1 MLALKSLVP
10 LWSSGTITRHS
21 HNEGTASVARAT
33 TAGEH
38 LEAEM
43 EEDTTSDLL
52 QSSSATDVNALVRL
66 EGVSKEY
73 EVGDATVY
81 ALRGVSLNIPEGQ
94 FVVLLGPSGSG
105 KTTLL
110 NLVGGLDAPSRGR
123 IWVGDSEI
131 TDMDEA
137 SLTMYRRNT
146 VGFVFQFFN
155 LVPSLTAG
163 ENVEMVAELT
173 GNKDRATPALR
184 SVGLSE
190 RIDHFPAQLSGG
202 EQQRVAIAR
211 ALAKGPSILLGDEP
225 TGDLDY
231 DTGKM
236 ILGLMRDIN
245 RSESTT
251 MLIVTH
257 NVAISR
263 MADRVIRMRSG
274 EIVEDTLIRDPIRP
288 EDLEW

>member
-1 MLALKSLVP
+1 MDRQDGVIA
-10 LWSSGTITRHS
+10 
-21 HNEGTASVARAT
+21 
-33 TAGEH
+33 
-38 LEAEM
+38 
-43 EEDTTSDLL
+43 
-52 QSSSATDVNALVRL
+52 RL
-66 EGVSKEY
+66 EGVTKQY
-73 EVGDATVY
+73 EVGDAVVY
-81 ALRGVSLNIPEGQ
+81 ALRDVSLDIQEGQ

-110 NLVGGLDAPSRGR
+110 NMIGGLDAPTHGR
-123 IWVGDSEI
+123 IWVGGSEI
-131 TDMDEA
+131 TDMNEA
-137 SLTMYRRNT
+137 SLTMYRRKQ
-146 VGFVFQFFN
+146 VGFIFQFFN

-173 GNKDRATPALR
+173 GNKRNAMPALR
-184 SVGLSE
+184 SVGLGD
-190 RIDHFPAQLSGG
+190 RIGHFPAQLSGG

-231 DTGKM
+231 ETGKM
-236 ILGLMRDIN
+236 ILGLMRRIN
-245 RSESTT
+245 RSENATI
-251 MLIVTH
+251 LLVTH

-274 EIVEDTLIRDPIRP
+274 EIVEDRTVENPIRP

>member
-1 MLALKSLVP
+1 MANTP
-10 LWSSGTITRHS
+10 SSQS
-21 HNEGTASVARAT
+21 
-33 TAGEH
+33 
-38 LEAEM
+38 
-43 EEDTTSDLL
+43 EDRT
-52 QSSSATDVNALVRL
+52 LVRL

-73 EVGDATVY
+73 KVGDATVY
-81 ALRGVSLNIPEGQ
+81 ALRDVSLDIPEGQ
-94 FVVLLGPSGSG
+94 FAVLLGPSGSG

-110 NLVGGLDAPSRGR
+110 NMIGGLDAPTRGR
-123 IWVGDSEI
+123 MWVSGSEI
-131 TDMDEA
+131 TGMDES
-137 SLTMYRRNT
+137 SLTMYRRNS

-173 GNKDRATPALR
+173 GNKRNAIPALQ
-184 SVGLSE
+184 SVGLGE
-190 RIDHFPAQLSGG
+190 RIGNFPAQLSGG

-231 DTGKM
+231 ETGKM
-236 ILGLMRDIN
+236 ILALMRNIN
-245 RSESTT
+245 RSENAT

-257 NVAISR
+257 NAAISR

-274 EIVEDTLIRDPIRP
+274 EIVEDTLNRNPISP

>member
-1 MLALKSLVP
+1 MDRMADGV
-10 LWSSGTITRHS
+10 I
-21 HNEGTASVARAT
+21 A
-33 TAGEH
+33 
-38 LEAEM
+38 
-43 EEDTTSDLL
+43 
-52 QSSSATDVNALVRL
+52 RL
-66 EGVSKEY
+66 EGVYKEY
-73 EVGDATVY
+73 EVGDAIVY
-81 ALRGVSLNIPEGQ
+81 ALRNVSLDIMEGQ

-110 NLVGGLDAPSRGR
+110 NMIGGLDAPTRGR
-123 IWVGDSEI
+123 IWVGGSEI
-131 TDMDEA
+131 TDMGEA
-137 SLTMYRRNT
+137 ALTMYRRRS

-155 LVPSLTAG
+155 LVPSLTAA

-173 GNKDRATPALR
+173 GNAGSAISALQ
-184 SVGLSE
+184 SVGLGE
-190 RIDHFPAQLSGG
+190 RTGNFPAQLSGG

-231 DTGKM
+231 ETGKM
-236 ILGLMRDIN
+236 ILSLMRRIN
-245 RSESTT
+245 RDENAT

-257 NVAISR
+257 NAAISR

-274 EIVEDTLIRDPIRP
+274 EIVEDTLNLNPIRP

>member
-1 MLALKSLVP
+1 MDRQDGVIA
-10 LWSSGTITRHS
+10 
-21 HNEGTASVARAT
+21 
-33 TAGEH
+33 
-38 LEAEM
+38 
-43 EEDTTSDLL
+43 
-52 QSSSATDVNALVRL
+52 RL
-66 EGVSKEY
+66 EGVTKQY
-73 EVGDATVY
+73 EVGDAVVY
-81 ALRGVSLNIPEGQ
+81 ALRDVSLDIQEGQ

-110 NLVGGLDAPSRGR
+110 NMLGGLDVPTRGQ
-123 IWVGDSEI
+123 IWVGGSEI
-131 TDMDEA
+131 TNMNEA
-137 SLTMYRRNT
+137 SLTMYRRKQ
-146 VGFVFQFFN
+146 VGFIFQFFN

-173 GNKDRATPALR
+173 GNKRNAVPALR
-184 SVGLSE
+184 SVGLGD
-190 RIDHFPAQLSGG
+190 RIGHFPAQLSGG

-231 DTGKM
+231 ETGKM
-236 ILGLMRDIN
+236 ILGLMRRIN
-245 RSESTT
+245 RSENATI
-251 MLIVTH
+251 LLVTH

-274 EIVEDTLIRDPIRP
+274 EIVEDRAVENPIHP

>member
-1 MLALKSLVP
+1 MDIQNGVIA
-10 LWSSGTITRHS
+10 
-21 HNEGTASVARAT
+21 
-33 TAGEH
+33 
-38 LEAEM
+38 
-43 EEDTTSDLL
+43 
-52 QSSSATDVNALVRL
+52 RL
-66 EGVSKEY
+66 EGVSKQY
-73 EVGDATVY
+73 EVGDAVVY
-81 ALRGVSLNIPEGQ
+81 ALRDVSLDIQEGQ

-110 NLVGGLDAPSRGR
+110 NMLGGLDAPTRGQ
-123 IWVGDSEI
+123 IWVGGSEI
-131 TDMDEA
+131 TNMNEA
-137 SLTMYRRNT
+137 SLTMYRRKQ
-146 VGFVFQFFN
+146 VGFIFQFFN

-173 GNKDRATPALR
+173 GNKRNAVPALR
-184 SVGLSE
+184 SVGLGD
-190 RIDHFPAQLSGG
+190 RIGHFPAQLSGG

-231 DTGKM
+231 ETGKM
-236 ILGLMRDIN
+236 ILGLMRRIN
-245 RSESTT
+245 RSENATI
-251 MLIVTH
+251 LLVTH

-274 EIVEDTLIRDPIRP
+274 EIVEDRAVENPIRP

>member
-1 MLALKSLVP
+1 MQDDGADMDRQDGV
-10 LWSSGTITRHS
+10 I
-21 HNEGTASVARAT
+21 A
-33 TAGEH
+33 
-38 LEAEM
+38 
-43 EEDTTSDLL
+43 
-52 QSSSATDVNALVRL
+52 RL
-66 EGVSKEY
+66 EGVTKQY
-73 EVGDATVY
+73 EMGDAVVY
-81 ALRGVSLNIPEGQ
+81 ALRDVSLDIQEGQ

-110 NLVGGLDAPSRGR
+110 SMIGGLDVPTRGQ
-123 IWVGDSEI
+123 IWVGGSEI
-131 TDMDEA
+131 TNMNEA
-137 SLTMYRRNT
+137 SLTMYRRKQ
-146 VGFVFQFFN
+146 VGFIFQFFN

-173 GNKDRATPALR
+173 GNKRNAVPALR
-184 SVGLSE
+184 SVGLGD
-190 RIDHFPAQLSGG
+190 RIGHFPAQLSGG

-231 DTGKM
+231 ETGKM
-236 ILGLMRDIN
+236 ILGLMRRIN
-245 RSESTT
+245 RSENATI
-251 MLIVTH
+251 LLVTH

-274 EIVEDTLIRDPIRP
+274 EIVEDRAVENPIHP

>member
-1 MLALKSLVP
+1 MDRQDGVIA
-10 LWSSGTITRHS
+10 
-21 HNEGTASVARAT
+21 
-33 TAGEH
+33 
-38 LEAEM
+38 
-43 EEDTTSDLL
+43 
-52 QSSSATDVNALVRL
+52 RL
-66 EGVSKEY
+66 EGVTKQY
-73 EVGDATVY
+73 EVGDAIVS
-81 ALRGVSLNIPEGQ
+81 ALKDVSLDILEGQ

-110 NLVGGLDAPSRGR
+110 NMIGGLDVPTRGQ
-123 IWVGDSEI
+123 IW
-131 TDMDEA
+131 
-137 SLTMYRRNT
+137 TMYRRKQ
-146 VGFVFQFFN
+146 VGFIFQFFN

-173 GNKDRATPALR
+173 GNKRNAIPALR
-184 SVGLSE
+184 SVGLGD
-190 RIDHFPAQLSGG
+190 RIGHFPAQLSGG

-231 DTGKM
+231 ETGKM
-236 ILGLMRDIN
+236 ILGLMRRIN
-245 RSESTT
+245 RSENATI
-251 MLIVTH
+251 LLVTH

-274 EIVEDTLIRDPIRP
+274 EIVEDRAAENPIHP

>member
-1 MLALKSLVP
+1 MALTGADMDRQDGV
-10 LWSSGTITRHS
+10 I
-21 HNEGTASVARAT
+21 A
-33 TAGEH
+33 
-38 LEAEM
+38 
-43 EEDTTSDLL
+43 
-52 QSSSATDVNALVRL
+52 RL
-66 EGVSKEY
+66 EGVTKQY
-73 EVGDATVY
+73 EMGDAVVY
-81 ALRGVSLNIPEGQ
+81 ALRDVSLDIQEGQ

-110 NLVGGLDAPSRGR
+110 NMIGGLDVPTRGQ
-123 IWVGDSEI
+123 IWVGGSEI
-131 TDMDEA
+131 TNMNEA
-137 SLTMYRRNT
+137 SLTMYRRKQ
-146 VGFVFQFFN
+146 VGFIFQFFN

-173 GNKDRATPALR
+173 GNKRNAVPALR
-184 SVGLSE
+184 SVGLGD
-190 RIDHFPAQLSGG
+190 RIGHFPAQLSGG

-231 DTGKM
+231 ETGKM
-236 ILGLMRDIN
+236 ILGLMRRIN
-245 RSESTT
+245 RSENATI
-251 MLIVTH
+251 LLVTH

-274 EIVEDTLIRDPIRP
+274 EIVEDRAVENPIHP

>member
-1 MLALKSLVP
+1 MKGDAEVHLP
-10 LWSSGTITRHS
+10 
-21 HNEGTASVARAT
+21 EGNFPPSAR
-33 TAGEH
+33 G
-38 LEAEM
+38 
-43 EEDTTSDLL
+43 
-52 QSSSATDVNALVRL
+52 VIVRL

-73 EVGDATVY
+73 EVGDAIVY
-81 ALRGVSLNIPEGQ
+81 ALRKVSLEILEGQ

-110 NLVGGLDAPSRGR
+110 NMIGGLDAPTRGR
-123 IWVGDSEI
+123 IWVGGSEI

-137 SLTMYRRNT
+137 SLTMYRRNS

-173 GNKDRATPALR
+173 GNRRNAIPALR
-184 SVGLSE
+184 SVGLGE
-190 RIDHFPAQLSGG
+190 RIDNFPAQLSGG

-231 DTGKM
+231 ETGKM
-236 ILGLMRDIN
+236 ILGLMRRIN
-245 RSESTT
+245 RSEKTT

-274 EIVEDTLIRDPIRP
+274 EIIEDTIIGNPIPP

>member
-1 MLALKSLVP
+1 MDRMADDGV
-10 LWSSGTITRHS
+10 I
-21 HNEGTASVARAT
+21 A
-33 TAGEH
+33 
-38 LEAEM
+38 
-43 EEDTTSDLL
+43 
-52 QSSSATDVNALVRL
+52 RL
-66 EGVSKEY
+66 EGVYKEY
-73 EVGDATVY
+73 EVGDAVVY
-81 ALRGVSLNIPEGQ
+81 ALRNVSLDIMEGQ

-110 NLVGGLDAPSRGR
+110 NMIGGLDAPTRGR
-123 IWVGDSEI
+123 IWVGSSEI
-131 TDMDEA
+131 TDMGEA
-137 SLTMYRRNT
+137 ALTMYRRRS

-155 LVPSLTAG
+155 LVPSLTAA

-173 GNKDRATPALR
+173 GNAGSAIPALQ
-184 SVGLSE
+184 SVGLGE
-190 RIDHFPAQLSGG
+190 RTGNFPAQLSGG

-231 DTGKM
+231 ETGKM
-236 ILGLMRDIN
+236 ILSLMRRIN
-245 RSESTT
+245 RDENAT

-257 NVAISR
+257 NAAISR

-274 EIVEDTLIRDPIRP
+274 EIVEDTLIQNPIRP

>member
-1 MLALKSLVP
+1 MDRQDGVIA
-10 LWSSGTITRHS
+10 
-21 HNEGTASVARAT
+21 
-33 TAGEH
+33 
-38 LEAEM
+38 
-43 EEDTTSDLL
+43 
-52 QSSSATDVNALVRL
+52 RL
-66 EGVSKEY
+66 EGVTKQY
-73 EVGDATVY
+73 EVGDAIVY
-81 ALRGVSLNIPEGQ
+81 ALRDVSLDIQEGQ

-110 NLVGGLDAPSRGR
+110 NMIGGLDIPTRGR
-123 IWVGDSEI
+123 IWVGGSEV
-131 TDMDEA
+131 TNMNEA
-137 SLTMYRRNT
+137 SLTMYRRKQ
-146 VGFVFQFFN
+146 VGFIFQFFN

-173 GNKDRATPALR
+173 GNKRNAIPALR
-184 SVGLSE
+184 SVGLGD
-190 RIDHFPAQLSGG
+190 RIGHFPAQLSGG

-231 DTGKM
+231 ETGKM
-236 ILGLMRDIN
+236 ILGLMRRIN
-245 RSESTT
+245 RSENATI
-251 MLIVTH
+251 LLVTH

-274 EIVEDTLIRDPIRP
+274 EIVEDRAVENPIRP

>member
-1 MLALKSLVP
+1 MNQGA
-10 LWSSGTITRHS
+10 
-21 HNEGTASVARAT
+21 A
-33 TAGEH
+33 
-38 LEAEM
+38 AEM
-43 EEDTTSDLL
+43 SESTPHPG
-52 QSSSATDVNALVRL
+52 AKDVLVRI

-73 EVGDATVY
+73 EVGDAVVY
-81 ALRGVSLNIPEGQ
+81 ALKDVSLDIMEGQ

-110 NLVGGLDAPSRGR
+110 NMIGGLDAPSRGR
-123 IWVGDSEI
+123 IWVGGSDI
-131 TDMDEA
+131 TGMDEA
-137 SLTMYRRNT
+137 SLTMYRRNS

-173 GNKDRATPALR
+173 GNRHNAIPALQA
-184 SVGLSE
+184 VGLGE
-190 RIDHFPAQLSGG
+190 RIGNFPAQLSGG

-225 TGDLDY
+225 TGDLDHE
-231 DTGKM
+231 TGKM
-236 ILGLMRDIN
+236 ILGLMRHIN
-245 RSESTT
+245 RSESAT
-251 MLIVTH
+251 MLVVTH
-257 NVAISR
+257 NAAISR

-274 EIVEDTLIRDPIRP
+274 EIVEDTEIRNPIRP

>member
-1 MLALKSLVP
+1 MDRQDGVIA
-10 LWSSGTITRHS
+10 
-21 HNEGTASVARAT
+21 
-33 TAGEH
+33 
-38 LEAEM
+38 
-43 EEDTTSDLL
+43 
-52 QSSSATDVNALVRL
+52 RL
-66 EGVSKEY
+66 EGVTKQY
-73 EVGDATVY
+73 EVGDAVVY
-81 ALRGVSLNIPEGQ
+81 ALRDVSLDIQEGQ

-110 NLVGGLDAPSRGR
+110 NMIGGLDVPTRGQ
-123 IWVGDSEI
+123 IWVSGSEI
-131 TDMDEA
+131 TDMNEA
-137 SLTMYRRNT
+137 SLTMYRRKQ
-146 VGFVFQFFN
+146 VGFIFQFFN

-173 GNKDRATPALR
+173 GNKRNAVPALR
-184 SVGLSE
+184 SVGLGD
-190 RIDHFPAQLSGG
+190 RIGHFPAQLSGG

-231 DTGKM
+231 ETGKM
-236 ILGLMRDIN
+236 ILGLMRRIN
-245 RSESTT
+245 RSENATI
-251 MLIVTH
+251 LLVTH

-274 EIVEDTLIRDPIRP
+274 EIVEDRAVENPIHP

>member
-1 MLALKSLVP
+1 MDRQDGVIA
-10 LWSSGTITRHS
+10 
-21 HNEGTASVARAT
+21 
-33 TAGEH
+33 
-38 LEAEM
+38 
-43 EEDTTSDLL
+43 
-52 QSSSATDVNALVRL
+52 RL
-66 EGVSKEY
+66 EGVTKQY
-73 EVGDATVY
+73 EVGDAVVY
-81 ALRGVSLNIPEGQ
+81 ALRDVSLDIQEGQ

-110 NLVGGLDAPSRGR
+110 NMIGGLDVPTRGQ
-123 IWVGDSEI
+123 IWVGGSEI
-131 TDMDEA
+131 TDMNEA
-137 SLTMYRRNT
+137 SLTLYRRKQ
-146 VGFVFQFFN
+146 VGFIFQFFN

-173 GNKDRATPALR
+173 GNKRNAIPALR
-184 SVGLSE
+184 SVGLGD
-190 RIDHFPAQLSGG
+190 RIGHFPAQLSGG

-231 DTGKM
+231 ETGKM
-236 ILGLMRDIN
+236 ILGLMRRIN
-245 RSESTT
+245 RSENATI
-251 MLIVTH
+251 LLVTH

-274 EIVEDTLIRDPIRP
+274 EIVEDRAVENPIHP

>member
-1 MLALKSLVP
+1 MDRQDGVIA
-10 LWSSGTITRHS
+10 
-21 HNEGTASVARAT
+21 
-33 TAGEH
+33 
-38 LEAEM
+38 
-43 EEDTTSDLL
+43 
-52 QSSSATDVNALVRL
+52 RL
-66 EGVSKEY
+66 EGVTKQY
-73 EVGDATVY
+73 EMGDAVVY
-81 ALRGVSLNIPEGQ
+81 ALRDVSLDIQEGQ

-110 NLVGGLDAPSRGR
+110 NMIGGLDVPTRGQ
-123 IWVGDSEI
+123 IWVGGSEI
-131 TDMDEA
+131 TNMNEA
-137 SLTMYRRNT
+137 SLTMYRRKQ
-146 VGFVFQFFN
+146 VGFIFQFFN

-173 GNKDRATPALR
+173 GNKRNAMPALR
-184 SVGLSE
+184 SVGLGD
-190 RIDHFPAQLSGG
+190 RIGHFPAQLSGG

-231 DTGKM
+231 ETGKM
-236 ILGLMRDIN
+236 ILGLMRRIN
-245 RSESTT
+245 RSENATI
-251 MLIVTH
+251 LLVTH

-274 EIVEDTLIRDPIRP
+274 EIVEDRAVENPIHP

>member
-1 MLALKSLVP
+1 MDRQDGVIA
-10 LWSSGTITRHS
+10 
-21 HNEGTASVARAT
+21 
-33 TAGEH
+33 
-38 LEAEM
+38 
-43 EEDTTSDLL
+43 
-52 QSSSATDVNALVRL
+52 RL
-66 EGVSKEY
+66 EGVTKQY
-73 EVGDATVY
+73 EVGDAVVY
-81 ALRGVSLNIPEGQ
+81 ALRDVSLDIQEGQ

-110 NLVGGLDAPSRGR
+110 NMIGGLDAPTHGR
-123 IWVGDSEI
+123 IWVGGSEI
-131 TDMDEA
+131 TDMNEA
-137 SLTMYRRNT
+137 SLTMYRRKQ
-146 VGFVFQFFN
+146 VGFIFQFFN

-173 GNKDRATPALR
+173 GNKRNAIPALR
-184 SVGLSE
+184 SVGLGD
-190 RIDHFPAQLSGG
+190 RIGHFPAQLSGG

-231 DTGKM
+231 ETGKM
-236 ILGLMRDIN
+236 ILGLMRRIN
-245 RSESTT
+245 RSENATI
-251 MLIVTH
+251 LLVTH

-274 EIVEDTLIRDPIRP
+274 EIVEDRAVENPIHP

>member
-1 MLALKSLVP
+1 MDRQDGVIA
-10 LWSSGTITRHS
+10 
-21 HNEGTASVARAT
+21 
-33 TAGEH
+33 
-38 LEAEM
+38 
-43 EEDTTSDLL
+43 
-52 QSSSATDVNALVRL
+52 RL
-66 EGVSKEY
+66 EGVTKQY
-73 EVGDATVY
+73 EVGDAVVY
-81 ALRGVSLNIPEGQ
+81 ALRDVSLDIQEGQ

-110 NLVGGLDAPSRGR
+110 NMIGGLDAPTHGR
-123 IWVGDSEI
+123 IWVGGSEV
-131 TDMDEA
+131 TNMNEA
-137 SLTMYRRNT
+137 SLTMYRRRQ
-146 VGFVFQFFN
+146 VGFIFQFFN

-173 GNKDRATPALR
+173 GNKRNAIPALR
-184 SVGLSE
+184 SVGLGD
-190 RIDHFPAQLSGG
+190 RIGHFPAQLSGG

-231 DTGKM
+231 ETGKM
-236 ILGLMRDIN
+236 ILGLMRRIN
-245 RSESTT
+245 RSENATI
-251 MLIVTH
+251 LLVTH

-274 EIVEDTLIRDPIRP
+274 EIVEDRAVENPIHP

>member
-1 MLALKSLVP
+1 MDRQDGVIA
-10 LWSSGTITRHS
+10 
-21 HNEGTASVARAT
+21 
-33 TAGEH
+33 
-38 LEAEM
+38 
-43 EEDTTSDLL
+43 
-52 QSSSATDVNALVRL
+52 RL
-66 EGVSKEY
+66 EGVTKQY
-73 EVGDATVY
+73 EMGDAVVY
-81 ALRGVSLNIPEGQ
+81 ALRDVSLDIQEGQ

-110 NLVGGLDAPSRGR
+110 NMIGGLDVPTRGQ
-123 IWVGDSEI
+123 IWVGGSEI
-131 TDMDEA
+131 TNMNEA
-137 SLTMYRRNT
+137 SLTMYRRKQ
-146 VGFVFQFFN
+146 VGFIFQFFN

-173 GNKDRATPALR
+173 GNKRNAVPALR
-184 SVGLSE
+184 SVGLGD
-190 RIDHFPAQLSGG
+190 RIGHFPAQLSGG

-231 DTGKM
+231 ETGKM
-236 ILGLMRDIN
+236 ILGLMRRIN
-245 RSESTT
+245 RSENATI
-251 MLIVTH
+251 LLVTH

-274 EIVEDTLIRDPIRP
+274 EIVEDRAVENPIHP

>member
-1 MLALKSLVP
+1 MRAMANTP
-10 LWSSGTITRHS
+10 SSQS
-21 HNEGTASVARAT
+21 
-33 TAGEH
+33 
-38 LEAEM
+38 
-43 EEDTTSDLL
+43 EDRT
-52 QSSSATDVNALVRL
+52 LVRL

-81 ALRGVSLNIPEGQ
+81 ALRDVSLDILKGQ

-110 NLVGGLDAPSRGR
+110 NMIGGLDEPTRGR
-123 IWVGDSEI
+123 IWVSGSEI
-131 TDMDEA
+131 TGMDES
-137 SLTMYRRNT
+137 SLTMYRRNS

-173 GNKDRATPALR
+173 GNKRNAIPALL
-184 SVGLSE
+184 SVGLGE
-190 RIDHFPAQLSGG
+190 RIGNFPAQLSGG

-231 DTGKM
+231 ETGKM
-236 ILGLMRDIN
+236 ILALMRHIN
-245 RSESTT
+245 RSENAT

-257 NVAISR
+257 NAAISR

-274 EIVEDTLIRDPIRP
+274 EIVEDTINNNPIRP

>member
-1 MLALKSLVP
+1 MDRQDGVIA
-10 LWSSGTITRHS
+10 
-21 HNEGTASVARAT
+21 
-33 TAGEH
+33 
-38 LEAEM
+38 
-43 EEDTTSDLL
+43 
-52 QSSSATDVNALVRL
+52 RL
-66 EGVSKEY
+66 EGVTKQY
-73 EVGDATVY
+73 EVGDAIVS
-81 ALRGVSLNIPEGQ
+81 ALKDVSLDILEGQ

-110 NLVGGLDAPSRGR
+110 NMIGGLDVPTRGQ
-123 IWVGDSEI
+123 IWVGGSEI
-131 TDMDEA
+131 TNM
-137 SLTMYRRNT
+137 RKQ
-146 VGFVFQFFN
+146 VGFIFQFFN

-173 GNKDRATPALR
+173 GNKRNAIPALR
-184 SVGLSE
+184 SVGLGD
-190 RIDHFPAQLSGG
+190 RIGHFPAQLSGG

-231 DTGKM
+231 ETGKM
-236 ILGLMRDIN
+236 ILGLMRRIN
-245 RSESTT
+245 RSENATI
-251 MLIVTH
+251 LLVTH

-274 EIVEDTLIRDPIRP
+274 EIVEDRAAENPIHP

>member
-1 MLALKSLVP
+1 MINADGVLA
-10 LWSSGTITRHS
+10 
-21 HNEGTASVARAT
+21 
-33 TAGEH
+33 
-38 LEAEM
+38 
-43 EEDTTSDLL
+43 
-52 QSSSATDVNALVRL
+52 RL

-73 EVGDATVY
+73 EVGDAIIY
-81 ALRGVSLNIPEGQ
+81 ALKDVSLDILEGQ

-110 NLVGGLDAPSRGR
+110 NMIGGLDAPSRGR

-131 TDMDEA
+131 TGMDEA
-137 SLTMYRRNT
+137 SLTVYRRNR

-173 GNKDRATPALR
+173 GNGRNAIPALQ
-184 SVGLSE
+184 SVGLSG

-225 TGDLDY
+225 TGDLDHE
-231 DTGKM
+231 TGKM
-236 ILGLMRDIN
+236 ILGLMRHIN
-245 RSESTT
+245 LSENTT

-257 NVAISR
+257 NAAISR

-274 EIVEDTLIRDPIRP
+274 EIIEDNVIRNPIRP

>member
-1 MLALKSLVP
+1 MRAMANTP
-10 LWSSGTITRHS
+10 SS
-21 HNEGTASVARAT
+21 
-33 TAGEH
+33 
-38 LEAEM
+38 
-43 EEDTTSDLL
+43 
-52 QSSSATDVNALVRL
+52 QSEVRALVRL

-81 ALRGVSLNIPEGQ
+81 ALRDVSLDIPEGQ

-110 NLVGGLDAPSRGR
+110 NMIGGLDAPTRGR
-123 IWVGDSEI
+123 IWVSGSEI
-131 TDMDEA
+131 TGMDES
-137 SLTMYRRNT
+137 SLTMYRRNS

-173 GNKDRATPALR
+173 GDKRNAIPALR
-184 SVGLSE
+184 SVGLGE
-190 RIDHFPAQLSGG
+190 RIGSFPAQLSGG

-231 DTGKM
+231 ETGKM
-236 ILGLMRDIN
+236 ILALMRHIN
-245 RSESTT
+245 RSENAT

-257 NVAISR
+257 NAAISR

-274 EIVEDTLIRDPIRP
+274 EVIEDTINNNPIRP

>member
-1 MLALKSLVP
+1 M
-10 LWSSGTITRHS
+10 
-21 HNEGTASVARAT
+21 NESVS
-33 TAGEH
+33 
-38 LEAEM
+38 AEM
-43 EEDTTSDLL
+43 SVSASHPRVKDVLIRL
-52 QSSSATDVNALVRL
+52 Q
-66 EGVSKEY
+66 GVTKEY
-73 EVGDATVY
+73 EVGDGVIY
-81 ALRGVSLNIPEGQ
+81 ALREVTLDIPEGQ

-110 NLVGGLDAPSRGR
+110 NMVGGLDAPTRGR
-123 IWVGDSEI
+123 IWAGDSEI
-131 TDMDEA
+131 TGMNEA
-137 SLTMYRRNT
+137 SLTRYRRRS

-155 LVPSLTAG
+155 LVPSLTAS

-173 GNKDRATPALR
+173 GSKSDAISALR
-184 SVGLSE
+184 AVGLGA
-190 RIDHFPAQLSGG
+190 RAGNFPAQLSGG

-231 DTGKM
+231 ETGKM
-236 ILGLMRDIN
+236 ILALMRRIN
-245 RSESTT
+245 RSENTT

-257 NVAISR
+257 NAAISR

-274 EIVEDTLIRDPIRP
+274 EIIEDAIIENPIRP

>member
-1 MLALKSLVP
+1 M
-10 LWSSGTITRHS
+10 
-21 HNEGTASVARAT
+21 NEGAA
-33 TAGEH
+33 
-38 LEAEM
+38 AEM
-43 EEDTTSDLL
+43 SESTSN
-52 QSSSATDVNALVRL
+52 TGTKNVLVRL

-73 EVGDATVY
+73 KVGDAVVY
-81 ALRGVSLNIPEGQ
+81 ALRDVSIDIPEGQ

-110 NLVGGLDAPSRGR
+110 NMIGGLDAPSRGR
-123 IWVGDSEI
+123 IWVGGSDL
-131 TDMDEA
+131 TDLDEA
-137 SLTMYRRNT
+137 SLTMYRRNS

-173 GNKDRATPALR
+173 GNAENAIPALHA
-184 SVGLSE
+184 VGLGE
-190 RIDHFPAQLSGG
+190 RISNFPAQLSGG

-231 DTGKM
+231 ETGKI
-236 ILGLMRDIN
+236 ILALMRRIN
-245 RSESTT
+245 HTENAT

-257 NVAISR
+257 NAAISR

-274 EIVEDTLIRDPIRP
+274 EIVEDTLIQNPIRP

>member
-1 MLALKSLVP
+1 MIALKSLVP
-10 LWSSGTITRHS
+10 LWSSGSITLHS
-21 HNEGTASVARAT
+21 HNEETASVATIA
-33 TAGEH
+33 AGKR

-81 ALRGVSLNIPEGQ
+81 ALRGVSLDIPEGQ

-131 TDMDEA
+131 TDLDES

-173 GNKDRATPALR
+173 GNKDRAKPALR
-184 SVGLSE
+184 SVGLNE
-190 RIDHFPAQLSGG
+190 RINHFPSQLSGG

-236 ILGLMRDIN
+236 ILGLMRSIN

>member
-1 MLALKSLVP
+1 MDRQDGVIARLK
-10 LWSSGTITRHS
+10 
-21 HNEGTASVARAT
+21 
-33 TAGEH
+33 
-38 LEAEM
+38 
-43 EEDTTSDLL
+43 
-52 QSSSATDVNALVRL
+52 
-66 EGVSKEY
+66 GVTKQY
-73 EVGDATVY
+73 EVGDAVVY
-81 ALRGVSLNIPEGQ
+81 ALRDVSLDIQEGQ

-110 NLVGGLDAPSRGR
+110 NMIGGLDIPTRGQ
-123 IWVGDSEI
+123 IWVGGSEI
-131 TDMDEA
+131 TNMNEA
-137 SLTMYRRNT
+137 SLTMYRRKQ
-146 VGFVFQFFN
+146 VGFIFQFFN

-173 GNKDRATPALR
+173 GNKRNAVPALR
-184 SVGLSE
+184 SVGLGD
-190 RIDHFPAQLSGG
+190 RIGHFPAQLSGG

-231 DTGKM
+231 ETGKM
-236 ILGLMRDIN
+236 ILGLMRRIN
-245 RSESTT
+245 RSENATI
-251 MLIVTH
+251 LLVTH

-274 EIVEDTLIRDPIRP
+274 EIVEDRAVENPIHP

>member
-1 MLALKSLVP
+1 MDRQDGVIA
-10 LWSSGTITRHS
+10 
-21 HNEGTASVARAT
+21 
-33 TAGEH
+33 
-38 LEAEM
+38 
-43 EEDTTSDLL
+43 
-52 QSSSATDVNALVRL
+52 RL
-66 EGVSKEY
+66 EGVTKQY
-73 EVGDATVY
+73 EVGDAIVS
-81 ALRGVSLNIPEGQ
+81 ALKDVSLDILEGQ

-110 NLVGGLDAPSRGR
+110 NMIGGLDVPTRGQ
-123 IWVGDSEI
+123 IWVGGSEI
-131 TDMDEA
+131 TNMNEA
-137 SLTMYRRNT
+137 SLTMYRRKQ
-146 VGFVFQFFN
+146 VGFIFQFFN

-173 GNKDRATPALR
+173 GNKRNAIPALR
-184 SVGLSE
+184 SVGLGD
-190 RIDHFPAQLSGG
+190 RIGHFPAQLSGG

-231 DTGKM
+231 ETGKM
-236 ILGLMRDIN
+236 ILGLMRRIN
-245 RSESTT
+245 RSENATI
-251 MLIVTH
+251 LLVTH

-274 EIVEDTLIRDPIRP
+274 EIVEDRAAENPIHP

>member
-1 MLALKSLVP
+1 MDRQDGVIA
-10 LWSSGTITRHS
+10 
-21 HNEGTASVARAT
+21 
-33 TAGEH
+33 
-38 LEAEM
+38 
-43 EEDTTSDLL
+43 
-52 QSSSATDVNALVRL
+52 RL
-66 EGVSKEY
+66 EGVTKQY
-73 EVGDATVY
+73 EVGDAVVY
-81 ALRGVSLNIPEGQ
+81 ALRDVSLDIQEGQ

-110 NLVGGLDAPSRGR
+110 NMIGGLDIPTRGR
-123 IWVGDSEI
+123 IWVGGSEV
-131 TDMDEA
+131 TNMNEA
-137 SLTMYRRNT
+137 SLTMYRRKQ
-146 VGFVFQFFN
+146 VGFIFQFFN

-173 GNKDRATPALR
+173 GNKRNAVPALR
-184 SVGLSE
+184 SVGLGD
-190 RIDHFPAQLSGG
+190 RIGHFPAQLSGG

-231 DTGKM
+231 ETGKM
-236 ILGLMRDIN
+236 ILGLMRRIN
-245 RSESTT
+245 RSENATI
-251 MLIVTH
+251 LLVTH

-274 EIVEDTLIRDPIRP
+274 EIVEDRAVENPIHP

>member
-1 MLALKSLVP
+1 M
-10 LWSSGTITRHS
+10 
-21 HNEGTASVARAT
+21 NEGTAV
-33 TAGEH
+33 
-38 LEAEM
+38 EM
-43 EEDTTSDLL
+43 SESTSYLG
-52 QSSSATDVNALVRL
+52 AKDVLVRL
-66 EGVSKEY
+66 ESVTKEY
-73 EVGDATVY
+73 EVGDAVVY
-81 ALRGVSLNIPEGQ
+81 ALREVTLDIPEGQ

-110 NLVGGLDAPSRGR
+110 NMIGGLDAPTRGR
-123 IWVGDSEI
+123 IWVGGSEI
-131 TDMDEA
+131 TGMDEA
-137 SLTMYRRNT
+137 SLTMYRRRS

-173 GNKDRATPALR
+173 GNKRNAIPALR
-184 SVGLSE
+184 SVGLGE
-190 RIDHFPAQLSGG
+190 RIGNFPAQLSGG

-231 DTGKM
+231 ETGKM
-236 ILGLMRDIN
+236 ILALMRHIN
-245 RSESTT
+245 RSEKAT

-257 NVAISR
+257 NAAISR

-274 EIVEDTLIRDPIRP
+274 EIIEDTIISNPIRP

>member
-1 MLALKSLVP
+1 MDRQDGVIA
-10 LWSSGTITRHS
+10 
-21 HNEGTASVARAT
+21 
-33 TAGEH
+33 
-38 LEAEM
+38 
-43 EEDTTSDLL
+43 
-52 QSSSATDVNALVRL
+52 RL
-66 EGVSKEY
+66 EGVTKQY
-73 EVGDATVY
+73 EVGDAVVY
-81 ALRGVSLNIPEGQ
+81 ALRDVSLDIQEGQ

-110 NLVGGLDAPSRGR
+110 NMIGGLDIPTRGR
-123 IWVGDSEI
+123 IWVGGSEV
-131 TDMDEA
+131 TNMNEA
-137 SLTMYRRNT
+137 SLTMYRRKR
-146 VGFVFQFFN
+146 VGFIFQFFN

-173 GNKDRATPALR
+173 GNKRNAVPALR
-184 SVGLSE
+184 SVGLGD
-190 RIDHFPAQLSGG
+190 RIGHFPAQLSGG

-231 DTGKM
+231 ETGKM
-236 ILGLMRDIN
+236 ILGLMRRIN
-245 RSESTT
+245 RSENATI
-251 MLIVTH
+251 LLVTH

-274 EIVEDTLIRDPIRP
+274 EIVEDRTVENPIRP